1 MEFSGNVI
9 NHVPRSTRIRESRS
23 LKQRPLPQLPVV
35 IGVHKW
41 SDYKYLYSVSSYCRV
56 RKLILTSME

>member
-1 MEFSGNVI
+1 MESSGNVI
-9 NHVPRSTRIRESRS
+9 NHVPRSTRVRESRS

-41 SDYKYLYSVSSYCRV
+41 SDYRI
-56 RKLILTSME
+56 LIFGIILIVEYEN